1 MSPVVL
7 PFCTEHS
14 VELSTVSPSGMEYY
28 KKRLNSFPMLCFK
41 MLYFLYYMWMP

>member
-1 MSPVVL
+1 MCIYTIWTILLGMSPVVL

-28 KKRLNSFPMLCFK
+28 KKKTEFISNALL
-41 MLYFLYYMWMP
+41 